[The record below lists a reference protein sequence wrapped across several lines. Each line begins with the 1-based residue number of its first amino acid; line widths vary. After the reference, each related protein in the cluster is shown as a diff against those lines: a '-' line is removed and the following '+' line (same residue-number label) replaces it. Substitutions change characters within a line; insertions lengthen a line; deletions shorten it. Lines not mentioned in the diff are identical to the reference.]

1 VARRAFRYG
10 QARLAGHTTAA
21 IALVQGAVAAS
32 TGRPIQNGICTAP
45 TAPPPRRHPSM
56 SLDSQLGTLWSGGGS
71 GDR

>member
-32 TGRPIQNGICTAP
+32 TSRPLQNGIS